1 MKSALLKRQ
10 AAIVAIVLFFAIL
23 AAAASIL
30 LINGDKLVK
39 VAVVGGIFFPLVLYL
54 SGNPRLFFL
63 VGLVLAAPLGLSIN
77 FKTLIHI
84 GGAPSYSVDLA
95 DFFLFP
101 LVIFQIRD
109 VIIGHYRDWSF
120 PSINYW
126 WLGLISLGLLNI
138 AMGPLR
144 HLHGFEVMR
153 MVKCMILFV
162 VVVNECKRI
171 KQINYVVIA
180 LAAGMCLQV
189 AVGVAQF
196 LLKRSLGL
204 QALGEA
210 SSEATKGA
218 NLGVYLTEN
227 AVYRIGALMGH
238 PNLLS
243 AYLALLLPIFIALFF
258 CHYKRWVKGVL
269 ALVIAGGLMALVFT
283 LSRSGWI
290 SFAAAFLMLITLSA
304 FDGHI
309 RSKYRAIRVFMI
321 AGTVVAGLAVSGPI
335 IQRITKSDAGA
346 VDFRFEFMVV
356 AVKMVEAKPLLGF
369 GLNTFVYH
377 MAPYTKYQNAAGLQ
391 KVFGE
396 HWPAVHNT
404 YLLVWS
410 EQGTL
415 GLVFFIGFL
424 IHVFKVYRQNRR
436 YRVNEFTHALN
447 LGIICGFVAILID
460 GMASFFI
467 RVPAPGRVFW
477 IVMALLVAINIW
489 NRRNYR
495 ARLIAAQRAAIR
507 EGQDDKQK

>member
-1 MKSALLKRQ
+1 MKSALLKRH
-10 AAIVAIVLFFAIL
+10 AFVLTIVIFFAIL
-23 AAAASIL
+23 AASASIL

-39 VAVVGGIFFPLVLYL
+39 VAVVGGIFFPLILFL

-109 VIIGHYRDWSF
+109 AITGYYRHWSF
-120 PSINYW
+120 PTLNYW
-126 WLGLISLGLLNI
+126 WLGLIALGLLNI
-138 AMGPLR
+138 AIGPLR
-144 HLHGFEVMR
+144 HLPGFEVMR

-180 LAAGMCLQV
+180 LAAGMCMQV

-196 LLKRSLGL
+196 VFKRSLGL

-258 CHYKRWVKGVL
+258 CHYKRWVKAVL
-269 ALVIAGGLMALVFT
+269 AMIIAGGLMALVFT

-290 SFAAAFLMLITLSA
+290 SFAAAFLTLITLSA

-309 RSKYRAIRVFMI
+309 RAKYRAIRVFMI
-321 AGTVVAGLAVSGPI
+321 AGTVVAGLVVSGPI

-356 AVKMVEAKPLLGF
+356 AAKMIEAKPLVGF

-410 EQGTL
+410 EQGTIGMVL
-415 GLVFFIGFL
+415 FLGFL
-424 IHVFKVYRQNRR
+424 LHVFKIYRQNRR
-436 YRVNEFTHALN
+436 YRINEFTHALN
-447 LGIICGFVAILID
+447 LGIICGFIAILID

-477 IVMALLVAINIW
+477 IVMALLVAINLW
-489 NRRNYR
+489 NRRNFQSR
-495 ARLIAAQRAAIR
+495 IVAARKLAELEAHD
-507 EGQDDKQK
+507 GKQ